1 MPQVGSRCAVPYT
14 RTTLLLEPAMPNLRI
29 ADLTAEIEANV
40 RRALLEDVG
49 SGDITAQL
57 IPAERLAKAT
67 IISRDAAVIAG
78 TAWVDTV
85 FRQLDPRVAV
95 HWQVSDGDRVSPN
108 QALFHLEGP
117 ARSLLTGERSA
128 LNFLQ
133 MLSGVATRAQ
143 YFADMV
149 AGTQVK
155 LLDTRKTLPG
165 LRMAQK
171 YAVTCGGCHNHRI
184 GLYDAFLI
192 KENHIAACG
201 GIAQAV
207 ETAHR
212 IAPGKPVEVEVES
225 LSELKQALD
234 AGADIIMLDE
244 LSLDDMREAV
254 RLTAGRAR
262 LEASGGINDDTL
274 RVIAETGV
282 DYISIGAMTKDV
294 KAVDLSMRLSL

>member
-1 MPQVGSRCAVPYT
+1 
-14 RTTLLLEPAMPNLRI
+14 MPNVRI

-95 HWQVSDGDRVSPN
+95 HWQVIDGDRVSPN

-133 MLSGVATRAQ
+133 LLSGVATRAQ
-143 YFADMV
+143 YFADIV

-165 LRMAQK
+165 LRLAQK

-207 ETAHR
+207 DTAHR
-212 IAPGKPVEVEVES
+212 IAPGKPVEIEVES